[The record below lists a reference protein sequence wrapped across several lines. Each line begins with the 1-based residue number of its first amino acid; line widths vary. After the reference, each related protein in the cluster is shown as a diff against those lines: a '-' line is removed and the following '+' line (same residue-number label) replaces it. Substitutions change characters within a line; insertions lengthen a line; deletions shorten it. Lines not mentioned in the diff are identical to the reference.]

1 MTQSTLSDHP
11 LHVAIVLDGNGRWAE
26 QRGLPRTAGH
36 AAGVRRVRPVVSAAP
51 ALGIGTL
58 TMFAFSADNWKRPDA
73 EVQALLGLL
82 DRAVRQQLAA
92 CLRDGVR
99 LTFPGRRD
107 RLPADLVATLDD
119 AERRTAL
126 GLRLRLRIAIDY
138 SARDTI
144 VAAAAWPGAAY
155 NRDAFLAALA
165 RAGHEADPAPEVD
178 LLIRTGGEHR
188 LSDFL
193 LYECAYAELE
203 FLDLPWPEF
212 RPRDLAACVEAYAR
226 RERRFGAVLPKA
238 V

>member
-1 MTQSTLSDHP
+1 MAQSTFQHRG

-26 QRGLPRTAGH
+26 GRGLPRTAGH
-36 AAGVRRVRPVVSAAP
+36 VAGARRVRGVVAAAP
-51 ALGIGTL
+51 GLGIGTL
-58 TMFAFSADNWKRPDA
+58 TMFAFSSDNWKRPDA
-73 EVQALLGLL
+73 EVQTLLELL
-82 DRAVRQQLAA
+82 DGTLRRQLRA

-107 RLPADLVATLDD
+107 RLPPALAATLAH
-119 AERRTAL
+119 AERASAACR
-126 GLRLRLRIAIDY
+126 RLRLRIAVDY

-144 VAAAAWPGAAY
+144 VAAAARPEAHYG
-155 NRDAFLAALA
+155 RDGFLCALA
-165 RAGHEADPAPEVD
+165 HAAHEPEPAPEVD

-203 FLDLPWPEF
+203 FLDRPWPEF
-212 RPRDLAACVEAYAR
+212 GARDLAACVAAYSR